1 METSSAE
8 IGSPVRHDQLRVH
21 DHRAGNADALTLSA
35 GELVR
40 ITGLVLG
47 QQADV
52 LERLIDLG
60 DTLCLV
66 LIKVEVVQTLGDA
79 VLDGGALIE
88 RRRRVLEDHLD
99 VADDVAVFLAGDLAG
114 NALAL
119 KEDLAVAAR
128 VDAHDG
134 AAQRRFAGAGLAD
147 EGEGLTLINVE
158 IRVFYGDEFF
168 FASDVKGDVHMA
180 DREDDL
186 SIGVIIRHG
195 RHLPYRSSA

>member
-1 METSSAE
+1 MQYSMVARSLSDAAGSWKIIWMLRTTLRSSSRE
-8 IGSPVRHDQLRVH
+8 ILP
-21 DHRAGNADALTLSA
+21 
-35 GELVR
+35 EM
-40 ITGLVLG
+40 
-47 QQADV
+47 
-52 LERLIDLG
+52 RLP
-60 DTLCLV
+60 
-66 LIKVEVVQTLGDA
+66 
-79 VLDGGALIE
+79 
-88 RRRRVLEDHLD
+88 
-99 VADDVAVFLAGDLAG
+99 
-114 NALAL
+114 L

-147 EGEGLTLINVE
+147 ESEGLALINVE

-195 RHLPYRSSA
+195 RHLLIGHLLDLLVQILNDLRLFRASARGGSRSHVLA